1 MNASTLQR
9 LGFLFTLLCLT
20 AVAVHP
26 DAAAAAPAHSAT
38 AAAPAASSAAT
49 GTAAAAKDDHTPA
62 TAPPAPTDD
71 AFDDDSDR
79 DSSDWRRR
87 IGAHQRP
94 NRQHHE
100 DGDVVSI
107 GHSSYLES
115 AKRPIRWCRYL
126 GPRP

>member
-26 DAAAAAPAHSAT
+26 DAAAAAPAHSST

-49 GTAAAAKDDHTPA
+49 GTAAAAKDDHAPA

-79 DSSDWRRR
+79 DSSDRDSSDWRRR
-87 IGAHQRP
+87 IEAHQRR

-107 GHSSYLES
+107 GHSS
-115 AKRPIRWCRYL
+115 
-126 GPRP
+126 